1 MFEIRFAGSE
11 LQQKFQYAE
20 RYYPPEVCQE
30 LRLILSILQKNGQFT
45 RTDFYDTN
53 TERISAET
61 FYLFYRTNVIRK
73 GKRIL
78 NKEVLII
85 DVKMKPADVLKQRF
99 SILNEW
105 DDKDVV
111 ASIPQYDQP
120 RKLIRAIE
128 LIHEGTTDSHQLGH
142 QLGHRGKKTDHVARH
157 GNYAK
162 HALEQLNLITRTR
175 RGNTWDTK
183 LTERGCLIAQSPNAS
198 LKVRL
203 LIEAMLNYH
212 PVWQIVTAVTVKESE
227 LGSGEVLTDDLIKNL
242 TFPEAVRDADTSKRR
257 SQTLRQWIKWISDNS
272 GIPIRLYP
280 DMVQLPIPMIYS
292 TNSGSEDP

>member
-1 MFEIRFAGSE
+1 MFEIIFAGSE
-11 LQQKFQYAE
+11 LQQKFQHLE
-20 RYYPPEVCQE
+20 RHYPPEVCQE
-30 LRLILSILQKNGQFT
+30 LRLFLSILQKRGQFT

-78 NKEVLII
+78 KKEVLII
-85 DVKMKPADVLKQRF
+85 DVRTKPADVFKQRF
-99 SILNEW
+99 SILDEW
-105 DDKDVV
+105 DDRDVV
-111 ASIPQYDQP
+111 PSIPQYDQP
-120 RKLIRAIE
+120 KKLIRAIE
-128 LIHEGTTDSHQLGH
+128 LIYEGITDSHQLGQ
-142 QLGHRGKKTDHVARH
+142 QLGHRGRKSDHVVRH

-162 HALEQLNLITRTR
+162 HALEQLKLITRTR
-175 RGNTWDTK
+175 QGNTWKTH
-183 LTERGCLIAQSPNAS
+183 LTERGRLVAQAPNAS

-203 LIEAMLNYH
+203 LIEAMLNYP
-212 PVWQIVTAVTVKESE
+212 PVWQIVTAVTVKECE
-227 LGSGEVLTDDLIKNL
+227 LGSGEVLTDDLIRNL
-242 TFPEAVRDADTSKRR
+242 TFPEAMRDADTSKRR

-292 TNSGSEDP
+292 ISPAPEEI